1 MNRVKLQ
8 TLLDRSIR
16 NMGEVYPAVKDKAIL
31 IIRKAY
37 DEGINVQM
45 SSGFR
50 SFQRQ
55 RELFNQGRYGNSGK
69 IVTHA
74 EPGQSVHNYGLA
86 IDYFLTTWDG
96 SKATWSVNKSWI
108 RVAEIGK
115 SLGLSW
121 GGDWISFKDYP
132 HLELTGGLS
141 WRDLK
146 AGKRPGHLLNKG
158 VPQEGHSGYESYKVQ
173 QQLKELGYKLSV
185 DGIFG
190 PETDRVLKQ
199 FQREYQLEVDGLFGP
214 NTTSMMKKVKNGYV
228 TAEEKTEG
236 EKTMEKN
243 LRETGFKD
251 VEKDSLL
258 QKEITKALK
267 LKITKGVGNDLFKPN
282 QNVTRAES
290 VAFAVRAYE
299 KALDAAKLYY
309 DGKLD

>member
-1 MNRVKLQ
+1 MSRVKLQ

-16 NMGEVYPAVKDKAIL
+16 NMGEVHPAVKDKAIL

-55 RELFNQGRYGNSGK
+55 RELFNQGRYGNPGN

-96 SKATWSVNKSWI
+96 ATATWTVNKNWR

-115 SLGLSW
+115 SLGFSW
-121 GGDWISFKDYP
+121 GGEWGWKDYP

-173 QQLKELGYKLSV
+173 QQLKELGYKISV
-185 DGIFG
+185 DGVFG

-199 FQREYQLEVDGLFGP
+199 FQKEYQLEVDGLFGP
-214 NTTSMMKKVKNGYV
+214 NTIATMKRVKKGFSA
-228 TAEEKTEG
+228 AEEETEE
-236 EKTMEKN
+236 EKQMEKN
-243 LRETGFKD
+243 LKETGFKD

-258 QKEITKALK
+258 QKQITKAK
-267 LKITKGVGNDLFKPN
+267 AAGITHGVGDGYFDPGRP
-282 QNVTRAES
+282 VTRAEA
-290 VAFAVRAYE
+290 VAFVVRGVEYAIGQE
-299 KALDAAKLYY
+299 IKVD
-309 DGKLD
+309 